1 MIRHLLELEELGV
14 EGIQAILQLTD
25 RFVEV
30 GERAIPKV
38 PALRGKTVANM
49 FFEDSTRTRLSFDVA
64 AKRLSAD
71 VLTFSAS
78 SSSLNKGESIRDSVE
93 TLEAMG
99 INAIVVRHGS
109 SGVPQQITR
118 WVNEGISVIN
128 AGDGWHAHP
137 TQGLLD
143 AYTVCE
149 HFRGP
154 AGPAASL
161 QGLHVGL
168 VGDILH
174 SRVARSDIQAYT
186 ALGATVTLIAPATL
200 LPADVSTWPV
210 QVSQDLDQV
219 LPTLD
224 VLGLLRVQKERMVE
238 GSIGSMR
245 EYIEEFSLTQRRVK
259 LLSDTAVITHP
270 GPVVRGVEVTGSVLD
285 EYPRVLKN
293 RQVSNGVAVRMAVLF
308 LLLGSGAELA

>member
-1 MIRHLLELEELGV
+1 
-14 EGIQAILQLTD
+14 
-25 RFVEV
+25 
-30 GERAIPKV
+30 
-38 PALRGKTVANM
+38 M

-200 LPADVSTWPV
+200 LPADVSSWPV

>member
-200 LPADVSTWPV
+200 LPADISTWPV
-210 QVSQDLDQV
+210 RVSQ
-219 LPTLD
+219 
-224 VLGLLRVQKERMVE
+224 ERMVE
-238 GSIGSMR
+238 GSIGSIR